1 MDKTSL
7 KDAILSK
14 MDCYY
19 ELDDFMASRHDISTP
34 SVRQSGVLLEAS
46 SVIGGS
52 SGVSSGVSVPISK
65 GKDLFGHFTM
75 SFGHFTMSYYL
86 HLF

>member
-52 SGVSSGVSVPISK
+52 SGVLSGVSVTISQALK
-65 GKDLFGHFTM
+65 TFYRTRFEQMAIIAL
-75 SFGHFTMSYYL
+75 
-86 HLF
+86 